1 MSEMT
6 HFPMLHCAELPPFN
20 TQQVKLV
27 QNGSFHCYPVFRD
40 RRRGS
45 RSRKTGRLLN
55 LFDLFSYNACVLECT
70 SDFRCQTLLALM
82 EITGVT
88 LERNIQIQFT

>member
-6 HFPMLHCAELPPFN
+6 HFPMLHCAVLPPFN

-27 QNGSFHCYPVFRD
+27 HNDSFHCYPVFREG
-40 RRRGS
+40 RRGS
-45 RSRKTGRLLN
+45 RSRKTGRLFYS
-55 LFDLFSYNACVLECT
+55 FDSFSYNACVLECT

-88 LERNIQIQFT
+88 QEGNIQIQLT